1 MSDQNAPTQRQFKN
15 SRLGLASFAISLTA
29 GVLVVV
35 DVIDEPFGNVMIFAG
50 IGGVVG
56 FALCIACLFQKEKKK
71 LFPIL
76 GIIVSSPAVLALVF
90 YVILIATYP
99 GN

>member
-1 MSDQNAPTQRQFKN
+1 MSDQNAPAKERITN
-15 SRLGLASFAISLTA
+15 SGLGLASFAISLTA

-35 DVIDEPFGNVMIFAG
+35 DVIDAPFGNVMIFAG

-56 FALCIACLFQKEKKK
+56 FALCIASLFQKEKKK

-76 GIIVSSPAVLALVF
+76 GMIVSSPAILALVF
-90 YVILIATYP
+90 YVILIATHP

>member
-1 MSDQNAPTQRQFKN
+1 MSDQNAPTQRLFKY

-56 FALCIACLFQKEKKK
+56 FALCIASLFQKEKKK

-76 GIIVSSPAVLALVF
+76 GMIVSFPAVLALVF
-90 YVILIATYP
+90 FVILIATYP

>member
-1 MSDQNAPTQRQFKN
+1 MSDQNSSTQSHSGF
-15 SRLGLASFAISLTA
+15 GLVSFAISLTA
-29 GVLVVV
+29 GVVVVV
-35 DVIDEPFGNVMIFAG
+35 DVIDKPFGLAMIFGG

-56 FALCIACLFQKEKKK
+56 FALCIASLFQKEKKK

-76 GIIVSSPAVLALVF
+76 GMIVSSPAILALVF
-90 YVILIATYP
+90 YVILIAAHP